1 MRTAVTAVTQCL
13 RFCKK
18 KNMGVGK
25 RALITWIPANEET
38 LTVYVVVVIIIT
50 MDAAIFNRKFWCIV

>member
-13 RFCKK
+13 RVCKK

-38 LTVYVVVVIIIT
+38 LWK
-50 MDAAIFNRKFWCIV
+50 M